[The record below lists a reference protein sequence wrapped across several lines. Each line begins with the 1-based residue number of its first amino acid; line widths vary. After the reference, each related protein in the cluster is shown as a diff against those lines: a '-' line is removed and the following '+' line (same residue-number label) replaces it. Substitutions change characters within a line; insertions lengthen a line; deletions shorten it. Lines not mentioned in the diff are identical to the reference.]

1 MSEKPVSDAS
11 GGSSSSSS
19 IGGDDGSGGN
29 RGGESND
36 GKSSNNASGERPTPF
51 RASVDRYI
59 CLALDGESTALLAD
73 AVKHLPGTPIKSLHV
88 TIVHSLDAAKS
99 DEAMQLWNRALKLLG
114 QQEVVGVKRYKS
126 APGTLTAAEALLHV
140 DLAALVASKV
150 PHISLRLEKGHKA
163 VESRFVLRDNA
174 IPWSELPAPISV
186 RGVIKLM
193 EQQKKE
199 KK

>member
-1 MSEKPVSDAS
+1 MSEKIAHLDGTGGGGGGS
-11 GGSSSSSS
+11 GGSDNSSSSGS
-19 IGGDDGSGGN
+19 SSAPHNSSGD
-29 RGGESND
+29 
-36 GKSSNNASGERPTPF
+36 NAAIVGPAERF

-59 CLALDGESTALLAD
+59 CLALDGESTDLLAD

-88 TIVHSLDAAKS
+88 TIVHSFDAAKS

-186 RGVIKLM
+186 RGVIKLV